1 MSLISVEYYITNII
15 TICWYDNYDLTAVHV
30 VDAKTPIKTPIQKSE
45 SIAWQIVSFCD
56 VKTIATITPFARL
69 QLIRRPGPRLN
80 IKTVFP
86 RYGDSHVK
94 DKTVGETVL
103 SLTWESLYW

>member
-1 MSLISVEYYITNII
+1 MVNVNLVWGKQYVNLGGGKHPSFECEWSTNIRSNHKQ
-15 TICWYDNYDLTAVHV
+15 DFLSEVM
-30 VDAKTPIKTPIQKSE
+30 PIDEYLNKYFDTSK
-45 SIAWQIVSFCD
+45 
-56 VKTIATITPFARL
+56 
-69 QLIRRPGPRLN
+69 GPSLN

>member
-1 MSLISVEYYITNII
+1 MDTNGNVKRPEVIDKGHQQNYEQQFICHMDMFVSLMNNNSVPLII
-15 TICWYDNYDLTAVHV
+15 VGKA
-30 VDAKTPIKTPIQKSE
+30 
-45 SIAWQIVSFCD
+45 
-56 VKTIATITPFARL
+56 
-69 QLIRRPGPRLN
+69 GPCLN

>member
-1 MSLISVEYYITNII
+1 MGNNVSIHENQIPRKLIQGARQVQWNT
-15 TICWYDNYDLTAVHV
+15 
-30 VDAKTPIKTPIQKSE
+30 KTS
-45 SIAWQIVSFCD
+45 
-56 VKTIATITPFARL
+56 
-69 QLIRRPGPRLN
+69 GPRLN
-80 IKTVFP
+80 INTVFP

>member
-1 MSLISVEYYITNII
+1 MQGNTFRNVDLNEKSSIKISSFPGCLAVAYGKYSLGKYGKYSFGKYGKYSFG
-15 TICWYDNYDLTAVHV
+15 
-30 VDAKTPIKTPIQKSE
+30 KS
-45 SIAWQIVSFCD
+45 D
-56 VKTIATITPFARL
+56 
-69 QLIRRPGPRLN
+69 PGPRLN